1 MSTTRLRFALFAAV
15 AAVSPAA
22 LLAGAV
28 ALSPITRADTPGA
41 GDSCTKL
48 HATAKDVNGR
58 TLWCNPTM
66 TGAQNLVWQ
75 YGGPS

>member
-1 MSTTRLRFALFAAV
+1 MSTTRLRFALLATV

-22 LLAGAV
+22 LLAGAAV
-28 ALSPITRADTPGA
+28 LSPIVRADAPGA
-41 GDSCTKL
+41 GESCTKL

-66 TGAQNLVWQ
+66 TGAQILVWQ